1 MRKSLLLCAL
11 LASVLVLAGCV
22 GPVTAKRAQKIAVET
37 LKEKYGG
44 EFVVKNARSDID
56 VNESTASMDYELEVY
71 AREKRLTTHVTVSSD
86 GQRVGD
92 DLEELMYADRV
103 ENEVR
108 MVPCAASG
116 WVLKKTAPTFH
127 SYVPNQQGS
136 ADFEDYKRDAE
147 KVELSVDTVVDGH
160 EITSAEVKAV
170 AASLYDYVDTLQSI
184 GYRVRLFIDCN
195 GLLERI
201 DSIGRDDT
209 FDEKQIEETLRSM
222 GAGTKKEEEPEEQV
236 TQKQKKTSNTKKQT
250 KKQVR
255 KQSKK

>member
-11 LASVLVLAGCV
+11 LASVLVLAGCA

-44 EFVVKNARSDID
+44 EFVVKDARSDID
-56 VNESTASMDYELEVY
+56 VNESTASMDYELEVFS
-71 AREKRLTTHVTVSSD
+71 REKRLMTHVTVSSD

-127 SYVPNQQGS
+127 SYVPGQQGS
-136 ADFEDYKRDAE
+136 VDFEDYKRDAE
-147 KVELSVDTVVDGH
+147 KVELSVDTVVDGY

-170 AASLYDYVDTLQSI
+170 AASLYDYVDALQSI

-209 FDEKQIEETLRSM
+209 FDEKQIEKTLRSM
-222 GAGTKKEEEPEEQV
+222 GAGTKKEEEPAESQEQ
-236 TQKQKKTSNTKKQT
+236 QTKKQT
-250 KKQVR
+250 KKTKSQTK